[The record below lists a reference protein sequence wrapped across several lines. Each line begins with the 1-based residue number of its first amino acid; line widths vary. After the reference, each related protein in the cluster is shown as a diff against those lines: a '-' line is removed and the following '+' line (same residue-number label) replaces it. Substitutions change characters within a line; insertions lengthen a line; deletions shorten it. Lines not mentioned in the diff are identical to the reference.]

1 MGVETIGF
9 REPLNPVPV
18 ITTSASCSRISGIKL
33 RPERRAPPETVVNVD
48 LAGAAPFQA
57 GPNFFWSIVNLVKVL
72 FDWSEHSRIGFD

>member
-48 LAGAAPFQA
+48 LAGAASFQA
-57 GPNFFWSIVNLVKVL
+57 GPNFFLEGITS
-72 FDWSEHSRIGFD
+72 